1 MENKVSGEVYIDV
14 YLLLDKVK
22 LRDCD
27 TSLLDKCI
35 SLDMLIHE
43 FDVNSY
49 SIPDLYA
56 ETTQRVGDY
65 ISELKKQLPIIFDE
79 VFGTFNLNALVITAD
94 RDIVVASSGRVW
106 VKRELIAQV
115 IGENPKFQ
123 IGELNRKVEEEIY
136 DYLNDDVAGISPEF
150 TFATV
155 VPAIKE
161 GQSGQT
167 S

>member
-1 MENKVSGEVYIDV
+1 MENKVSGEVFIDV
-14 YLLLDKVK
+14 YLLLDKVE

-27 TSLLDKCI
+27 TSLIDKHI

-56 ETTQRVGDY
+56 ETAHRIGDY
-65 ISELKKQLPIIFDE
+65 IGELKNQLPVIFDE
-79 VFGTFNLNALVITAD
+79 VFGNFDLNTLVITAD

-106 VKRELIAQV
+106 VKRELIV
-115 IGENPKFQ
+115 HVVGENPQFQ
-123 IGELNRKVEEEIY
+123 IDELNRKVEKDIY
-136 DYLNDDVAGISPEF
+136 DYLGDDVAGISPEF

-155 VPAIKE
+155 VPAIK
-161 GQSGQT
+161 
-167 S
+167 

>member
-1 MENKVSGEVYIDV
+1 MENRVSGEVYVDV
-14 YLLLDKVK
+14 YLLLDKVE

-27 TSLLDKCI
+27 KSLLDKHI

-56 ETTQRVGDY
+56 ETTQRIGDY

-79 VFGTFNLNALVITAD
+79 VFGTFNLNTLVITAG
-94 RDIVVASSGRVW
+94 RDITAASSGRVW
-106 VKRELIAQV
+106 VTRELIVQV
-115 IGENPKFQ
+115 AGENPKFR
-123 IGELNRKVEEEIY
+123 IDELNRKVEKDIY
-136 DYLNDDVAGISPEF
+136 DYLSDDVAGISPEF

-155 VPAIKE
+155 VPAIK
-161 GQSGQT
+161 
-167 S
+167 